1 MDQNQNTS
9 LFGLNID
16 QIAKTYLYETA
27 RWARFLA
34 ICGFI
39 IVGLMV
45 IFSIFMLMNFSNIES
60 QMEEMPGAGSGLMS
74 GMGTIA
80 FIFYIIIAI
89 ICFFPFLFL
98 IRFANKM
105 KAALV
110 SSDQTELNESFRNLK
125 VYYQYIGI
133 LTIIGLAFMALSVI
147 SMIATFS
154 MM

>member
-9 LFGLNID
+9 LFGLSVD
-16 QIAKTYLYETA
+16 QVAKTYLYETA

-39 IVGLMV
+39 MVGLMV
-45 IFSIFMLMNFSNIES
+45 FFSVYMLMNFSSMTS
-60 QMEEMPGAGSGLMS
+60 QMEDMPGAGAGLMS
-74 GMGTIA
+74 GMGTIV

-105 KAALV
+105 KAALL
-110 SSDQTELNESFRNLK
+110 SSDQAELNESFRNLK

-133 LTIIGLAFMALSVI
+133 LTIIGLAFMLLSVF